1 MTLRTT
7 ARPRL
12 KLIGACDM
20 YNELIEEL
28 ILLCEVRGE
37 LDDEANARTERKI
50 AELEKQ
56 IRELE
61 NDYAI

>member
-1 MTLRTT
+1 
-7 ARPRL
+7 
-12 KLIGACDM
+12 M

>member
-1 MTLRTT
+1 
-7 ARPRL
+7 
-12 KLIGACDM
+12 M

-37 LDDEANARTERKI
+37 LDDESNARTERKI